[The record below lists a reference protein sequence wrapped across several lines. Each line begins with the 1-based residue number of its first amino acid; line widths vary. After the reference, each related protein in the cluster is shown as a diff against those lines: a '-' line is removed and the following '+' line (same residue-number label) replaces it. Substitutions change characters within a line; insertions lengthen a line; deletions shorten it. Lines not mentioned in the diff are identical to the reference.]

1 MFPLHFPPSPFWPQE
16 ATKEAPFSSSS
27 APHSSPFPNSAGICT
42 CPWQDAVLPPSP
54 PPPPRGEMRNS
65 LLLLSFL
72 AISTMFLLL
81 LSSSRAGGDPPLIA
95 AAAPS
100 SSSSS
105 DRGPLECNRHADFS
119 KSEGTCSTLA
129 SFPPPLLDA
138 LGTSKTFLRVAAGKN
153 VKKKS
158 RRAVKHLLC

>member
-1 MFPLHFPPSPFWPQE
+1 MNVSITFPPLLFGR
-16 ATKEAPFSSSS
+16 SSNERGAIFSS

-65 LLLLSFL
+65 LLLLPFL